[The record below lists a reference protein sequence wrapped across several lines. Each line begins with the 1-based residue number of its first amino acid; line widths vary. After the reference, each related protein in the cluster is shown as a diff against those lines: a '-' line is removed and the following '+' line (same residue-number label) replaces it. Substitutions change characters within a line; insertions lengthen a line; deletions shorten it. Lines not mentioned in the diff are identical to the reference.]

1 MSELRQNIIT
11 RDWVIIAPERAKRPH
26 EYRLENQRKI
36 TLPAYRPDCPFCL
49 GNEESTGEETL
60 RRSDDRSWRVRAV
73 LNKYSAL
80 SPTGERVRHSQGSHR
95 SISGV
100 GAHEVIIEHPR
111 HNVTTALLDIPDV
124 ANIIHVYR
132 QRYLHFKNDP
142 RVEAIIIFKNHG
154 RGAGTSL
161 EHPHSQLAATPVV
174 PSQFRS
180 RIADAVRYFDDC
192 GDCVFCE
199 TLRDELVSGDRL
211 IFENTH
217 FVAFIPYAALSPF
230 HIWIFP
236 RRHSSCFEQIT
247 EPEILG
253 LAEALQVVLAKLY
266 YGLDN
271 PDYNYTI
278 RSLPSKQEQTPYFHW
293 YIAVIPRLT
302 QTAGFEMG
310 SGMYINASQPEESAE
325 YLRSITPPLITT

>member
-26 EYRLENQRKI
+26 EYGIGVQSKLTI
-36 TLPAYRPDCPFCL
+36 PTYRPACPFCL
-49 GNEESTGEETL
+49 GNEANTGEETL
-60 RRSDDRSWRVRAV
+60 RWSDDRGWQVRAV

-80 SPTGERVRHSQGSHR
+80 ASLGERVRHTQGLHR

-111 HNVTTALLDIPDV
+111 HDMTTALLEITDV
-124 ANIIHVYR
+124 AHIIRVYQ
-132 QRYLHFKNDP
+132 QRYLHFKSDP

-154 RGAGTSL
+154 KGAGTSL
-161 EHPHSQLAATPVV
+161 EHPHSQIAAIPVV

-180 RIADAVRYFDDC
+180 RIADAIRHFDDQ

-199 TLRDELVSGDRL
+199 TLADELASGERI
-211 IFENTH
+211 IFENPN

-236 RRHSSCFEQIT
+236 RYHSSCFEQIS
-247 EPEILG
+247 EPEIMG

-293 YIAVIPRLT
+293 YISIIPRIT

-310 SGMYINASQPEESAE
+310 SGMYINASQPEESAK
-325 YLRSITPPLITT
+325 YLRSIAPS

>member
-11 RDWVIIAPERAKRPH
+11 KDWVIIAPERAKRVG
-26 EYRLENQRKI
+26 EYGLEDRRKNRLP
-36 TLPAYRPDCPFCL
+36 TYRSDCPFCA

-60 RRSDDRSWRVRAV
+60 RWSDDRGWRVRAV

-80 SPTGERVRHSQGSHR
+80 SPTGDRVRHIQGIHR
-95 SISGV
+95 SITGV

-111 HNVTTALLDIPDV
+111 HDLTTALLEIADI
-124 ANIIHVYR
+124 ANILRVYQ
-132 QRYLHFKNDP
+132 QRYLHLKADP
-142 RVEAIIIFKNHG
+142 RIEAIIIFKNHG
-154 RGAGTSL
+154 KGAGTSL
-161 EHPHSQLAATPVV
+161 EHPHSQIAAIPVV
-174 PSQFRS
+174 PYQFRS
-180 RIADAVRYFDDC
+180 RIDDAIRYFDDQ
-192 GDCVFCE
+192 GSCVFCE
-199 TLRDELVSGDRL
+199 TLTDELASSTRI

-253 LAEALQVVLAKLY
+253 LAEALQIVLAKLY

-278 RSLPSKQEQTPYFHW
+278 RSLPSKQEQSPYFHW
-293 YIAVIPRLT
+293 YIAIVPRIT

-325 YLRSITPPLITT
+325 YLRLITIPN

>member
-11 RDWVIIAPERAKRPH
+11 RDWVIIAPERAKRPQ
-26 EYRLENQRKI
+26 EYGSENQRKI

-49 GNEESTGEETL
+49 GNEANTGEETL
-60 RRSDDRSWRVRAV
+60 RWSDDRGWRVRAV

-80 SPTGERVRHSQGSHR
+80 SSTGERVRQTQGIHR

-111 HNVTTALLDIPDV
+111 HDLTTALLEISDV
-124 ANIIHVYR
+124 ANIIEVYK
-132 QRYLHFKNDP
+132 QRYLHFKADP
-142 RVEAIIIFKNHG
+142 RIEAIIIFKNHG
-154 RGAGTSL
+154 KGAGTSL
-161 EHPHSQLAATPVV
+161 EHPHSQIAATPVV
-174 PSQFRS
+174 PFQFRS
-180 RIADAVRYFDDC
+180 RIDDAIRYFDDR

-199 TLRDELVSGDRL
+199 TLKDELASGDRI

-247 EPEILG
+247 APEILG
-253 LAEALQVVLAKLY
+253 LAEALKMSLAKLY

-293 YIAVIPRLT
+293 YIAIIPRIN

-325 YLRSITPPLITT
+325 YLRSIVPP

>member
-26 EYRLENQRKI
+26 EYGLEDRRKNRLP
-36 TLPAYRPDCPFCL
+36 TYRPDCPFCA

-60 RRSDDRSWRVRAV
+60 RWSDDRGWRVRAV

-80 SPTGERVRHSQGSHR
+80 SSTGDRVRHVQGIHR

-100 GAHEVIIEHPR
+100 GAHEVIIEHP
-111 HNVTTALLDIPDV
+111 HHDLTTALLEIADV
-124 ANIIHVYR
+124 ANILRVYQ
-132 QRYLHFKNDP
+132 QRYLHFKADP
-142 RVEAIIIFKNHG
+142 RIEAIIIFKNHG
-154 RGAGTSL
+154 KGAGTSL
-161 EHPHSQLAATPVV
+161 EHPHSQIAATPVV

-180 RIADAVRYFDDC
+180 RIDDAIRYFDDQ
-192 GDCVFCE
+192 GICVFCE
-199 TLRDELVSGDRL
+199 TLKDELTSGTRI

-253 LAEALQVVLAKLY
+253 LAEALQIVLAKLY

-278 RSLPSKQEQTPYFHW
+278 RSLPSKQEQSPYFHW
-293 YIAVIPRLT
+293 YIAIIPRIT

-325 YLRSITPPLITT
+325 YLRLITIPS

>member
-26 EYRLENQRKI
+26 EYGLEDRRKNL
-36 TLPAYRPDCPFCL
+36 LPNYRPDCPFCV

-60 RRSDDRSWRVRAV
+60 RWSDERGWRVRAV

-80 SPTGERVRHSQGSHR
+80 SSTGDRVRHVQGIHR

-100 GAHEVIIEHPR
+100 GAHEVIIEHPC
-111 HNVTTALLDIPDV
+111 HDLTTALLEIADV
-124 ANIIHVYR
+124 ANIIRVYQ
-132 QRYLHFKNDP
+132 QRYLHFKTDP
-142 RVEAIIIFKNHG
+142 RIEAIIIFKNHG
-154 RGAGTSL
+154 KGAGTSL
-161 EHPHSQLAATPVV
+161 EHPHSQIAATPVV
-174 PSQFRS
+174 PYQFRS
-180 RIADAVRYFDDC
+180 RIDGAIRYFDDQ
-192 GDCVFCE
+192 GYCVFCE
-199 TLRDELVSGDRL
+199 TLQDELASGTRI

-253 LAEALQVVLAKLY
+253 LAEALQIVLAKLY

-278 RSLPSKQEQTPYFHW
+278 RSLPSKQEQAPYFHW
-293 YIAVIPRLT
+293 YIAIVPRLT

-325 YLRSITPPLITT
+325 YLRLITIPS

>member
-11 RDWVIIAPERAKRPH
+11 RDWVIIAPERAKRPY
-26 EYRLENQRKI
+26 EYGLENQRKI
-36 TLPAYRPDCPFCL
+36 SLPAHRPDCPFCL
-49 GNEESTGEETL
+49 GNEDSTGEETL
-60 RRSDDRSWRVRAV
+60 CWSDDRGWRVRAV

-80 SPTGERVRHSQGSHR
+80 SPTGERIRHSQGSHR

-111 HNVTTALLDIPDV
+111 HDLTTALLEIPDV
-124 ANIIHVYR
+124 ANIIQVYQ
-132 QRYLHFKNDP
+132 QRYLHFKTDP

-180 RIADAVRYFDDC
+180 RIADAVRYFDD
-192 GDCVFCE
+192 GGECVFCE
-199 TLRDELVSGDRL
+199 TLRDELASGDRL

-293 YIAVIPRLT
+293 YIAIIPRLT

-325 YLRSITPPLITT
+325 YLRSITPH